1 MANISRSKGN
11 QNIRFI
17 QLTKYN
23 IRNIF
28 LEKSCSKGG
37 WETSCRPLSKKLK
50 LKKSLDKKSKV
61 FYGLFLLYLQVDS
74 YQNILK
80 QECRPLGLTSYNN
93 FSKKQKGVWHQFLC
107 FILSMIFFKKNNS
120 HVIFYRLTKFN
131 CPITFSSSDVGQYV
145 CIVTACFPGKS
156 QLAIT

>member
-23 IRNIF
+23 MRNIF

-93 FSKKQKGVWHQFLC
+93 FLKKQKGVWHQFLC
-107 FILSMIFFKKNNS
+107 FILSMIFLRKITLSLYFIDWPNLI
-120 HVIFYRLTKFN
+120 VRLPLVLQMLGN
-131 CPITFSSSDVGQYV
+131 ICV
-145 CIVTACFPGKS
+145 
-156 QLAIT
+156 L